1 MVAISVQ
8 EALMRTVLALVA
20 ALTLLCFTSFDVR
33 AEGAWCARDVKG
45 GTNCGFHTYAQ
56 CRTNI
61 SGIGGYC
68 EPNLFY
74 QGAGNGRRP
83 R

>member
-1 MVAISVQ
+1 
-8 EALMRTVLALVA
+8 MRTILALVA
-20 ALTLLCFTSFDVR
+20 ALTLLPFTNFDVR

-56 CRTNI
+56 CRANI

-68 EPNLFY
+68 DRNFFY
-74 QGAGNGRRP
+74 QGSSNGRRP

>member
-1 MVAISVQ
+1 
-8 EALMRTVLALVA
+8 MRAVVVLVA
-20 ALTLLCFTSFDVR
+20 ALVLLSFTNVDAR
-33 AEGAWCARDVKG
+33 ADGAWCARDVKG

-56 CRTNI
+56 CKANI

-68 EPNLFY
+68 APNPFY
-74 QGAGNGRRP
+74 QRAGNGRRP

>member
-1 MVAISVQ
+1 
-8 EALMRTVLALVA
+8 MRTVIVLVV
-20 ALTLLCFTSFDVR
+20 ALTLLPFTSVDVR
-33 AEGAWCARDVKG
+33 ADGAWCARDSKG

-56 CRTNI
+56 CRANI
-61 SGIGGYC
+61 SGIGGFC

-74 QGAGNGRRP
+74 RPAGSGRRS

>member
-1 MVAISVQ
+1 
-8 EALMRTVLALVA
+8 MRNVIILIAAA
-20 ALTLLCFTSFDVR
+20 ALLSVTNIDAR

-45 GTNCGFHTYAQ
+45 GTNCGFHTYEQ
-56 CRTNI
+56 CRVNI

-68 EPNLFY
+68 DRNPFY
-74 QGAGNGRRP
+74 RPLNGRRP